1 MKNLKLFRGPTHTL
15 PNIPQFAPDRFIHDP
30 LTQIDFKKYL
40 EEHPEEFKQTFK
52 GEQGVPVGRV
62 RGEPTEE

>member
-1 MKNLKLFRGPTHTL
+1 
-15 PNIPQFAPDRFIHDP
+15 

-52 GEQGVPVGRV
+52 GEQEVPVGRV